1 MKRIISVLL
10 VLVMALGMCACSKD
24 TGKDGEIPTLVW
36 YVPGETQA
44 DQQVVFDAM
53 NEILV
58 EKLGAKIEVRFISDG
73 SFKEKMRMM
82 MAAREEFDLCFTGYN
97 NPYKDAVENGA
108 LYDITDLIEGSA
120 LYEQLDQKC
129 FDVAEVDGRIYGI
142 PNQQIFALPH
152 MVVVR
157 KDLAEKYNLD
167 WSNFTKTKDIEPFL
181 QTIKENEPDYIPFS
195 AYHKLNGIWSVDDE
209 RYQAYANIDIKEVG
223 ENDWEAIKPD
233 YTKENNIGY
242 KKMKVMSDWYKKG
255 YIRADVDTVEDDL
268 AEMAAGK
275 YAVTIDS
282 FKPGVESEIKTKLNS
297 EVVTKIVGPT
307 YFSID
312 FPLATM
318 ISVSATTKHPELA
331 VKFIE
336 LINTDV
342 ELYNILCYGIE
353 GKHFNK
359 LGENRIELIDDS
371 GYQPNAC
378 WKFGNNFNAWLTPL
392 QPDDCHEQSRA
403 INASAK
409 TLGIPGFTFDNDK
422 VKMEVTQ
429 IAIVSDKYLG
439 LQIGSIDPDVV
450 WDKYVSE
457 MEKAGI
463 YKCYE
468 EVKRQID
475 EFEKTLK

>member
-1 MKRIISVLL
+1 MKRIISILL
-10 VLVMALGMCACSKD
+10 VLVMALGMCACSRG
-24 TGKDGEIPTLVW
+24 TGKDGDIPTLVW
-36 YVPGETQA
+36 YVPGEIQP
-44 DQQVVFDAM
+44 DQQSVFDAM

-58 EKLGAKIEVRFISDG
+58 EKLGAKIDVRFISDG
-73 SFKEKMRMM
+73 SFQEKMRMM
-82 MAAREEFDLCFTGYN
+82 MAAREKFDLCFTGYN
-97 NPYKDAVENGA
+97 NPYKTAVENGA
-108 LYDITDLIEGSA
+108 LYDITDLIEGSV

-142 PNQQIFALPH
+142 PNQQIFALPQ
-152 MVVVR
+152 MLVVR

-167 WSNFTKTKDIEPFL
+167 MSNFTKTADIEPFL
-181 QTIKENEPDYIPFS
+181 ETIKKNEPDYIPFS

-209 RYQAYANIDIKEVG
+209 RYYGVANISIREVG

-233 YTKENNIGY
+233 FSKETNSTY
-242 KKMKVMSDWYKKG
+242 LTSKVMSDWYKKG
-255 YIRADVDTVEDDL
+255 YIRADVDTVADEL
-268 AEMAAGK
+268 TEMATGK
-275 YAVTIDS
+275 YAVTIDGY
-282 FKPGVESEIKTKLNS
+282 KPGIESELKTKLNG
-297 EVVTKIVGPT
+297 EVVTKIIGPT
-307 YFSID
+307 YFNID

-318 ISVSATTKHPELA
+318 ISVSATTKYPELA

-342 ELYNILCYGIE
+342 ELYNMLCYGIE
-353 GKHFNK
+353 GKHYNK
-359 LGENRIELIDDS
+359 VGENRIEFIDDS

-378 WKFGNNFNAWLTPL
+378 WKFGNNFNAWLTEA

-409 TLGIPGFTFDNDK
+409 TLGIPGFTFDNSK
-422 VKMEVTQ
+422 VKMEITQ
-429 IAIVSDKYLG
+429 MATVADKY
-439 LQIGSIDPDVV
+439 IGIEWGSTDPDAV

-463 YKCYE
+463 YKCYD
-468 EVKRQID
+468 EVVRQLD